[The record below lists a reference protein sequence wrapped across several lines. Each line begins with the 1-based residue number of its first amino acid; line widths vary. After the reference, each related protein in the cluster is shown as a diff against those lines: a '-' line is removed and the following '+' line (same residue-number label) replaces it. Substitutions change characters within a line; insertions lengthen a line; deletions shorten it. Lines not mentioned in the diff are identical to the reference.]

1 MKMRASVYV
10 IAAMLYGFALSAV
23 AGTIEEANSQARQ
36 TIQAIMKEQR
46 IPGLQLAVIK
56 DDRIV
61 LSESY
66 GMANVENKVPATRT
80 IRFPLNS
87 ATKAFTGV
95 AMMQLAEAGQ
105 VDLDTPVSRYLDD
118 LPPAWRDIRV
128 RQLLAHTSGLPDIV
142 NQQGDVE
149 GGSEASAWKVARARP
164 VAAPP
169 GQQFD
174 YNQTNYALLAQIISK
189 QSRMPY
195 ERFITERQFAVAR
208 MPLSTFGDS
217 YDLVPN
223 AATIYAYAPR
233 GTSAP
238 DDGTRLSRWIY
249 AIPYGLW
256 AGGGIQTTADEVAHW
271 LIALSKG
278 RLVSQASLQRMWTP
292 EKLNSGANGEW
303 GAGWPVLRT
312 TPELQ
317 VASIGGAR
325 AAFIV
330 YPEQRLAVVVLTN
343 LAGAHPQRF
352 IPRIADFYKSA
363 PGQATAATAPCVKMR
378 SGAGSV
384 CMKFSAPAIA
394 RAEQYGLHLA
404 DPFSVVKHKLA
415 QQGWVIDRAYLSEDA
430 PQASAAEEMVC
441 GRGWDAVC
449 STAFKLGNE
458 TLYLSMSGT
467 NDGTPLISVETGR
480 Q

>member
-1 MKMRASVYV
+1 MRIHVRLYV
-10 IAAMLYGFALSAV
+10 VTAMLCGFALSAV
-23 AGTIEEANSQARQ
+23 ASTIEEANTQARQ

-46 IPGLQLAVIK
+46 IPGLQIAVVK
-56 DDRIV
+56 DERIV

-66 GMANVENKVPATRT
+66 GLANVENKVAATRD

-95 AMMQLAEAGQ
+95 AIMQLAEAGQ
-105 VDLDTPVSRYLDD
+105 VNLDAPVSRYLDD
-118 LPPAWRDIRV
+118 LPPAWREIRV

-142 NQQGDVE
+142 NQQGDAE
-149 GGSEASAWKVARARP
+149 GGSEAAAWKAARARP
-164 VAAPP
+164 VTAQP
-169 GQQFD
+169 GEAFS

-189 QSRMPY
+189 QSKMPY
-195 ERFITERQFAVAR
+195 ERFIAERQFAAAG

-223 AATIYAYAPR
+223 AATIYAYASR

-303 GAGWPVLRT
+303 GAGWPVLKT

-317 VASIGGAR
+317 VAGIGGAR

-330 YPEQRLAVVVLTN
+330 YPDQRLAVIVLTN

-352 IPRIADFYKSA
+352 IPRIAELYQTTD
-363 PGQATAATAPCVKMR
+363 GQAAAPCVKMR
-378 SGAGSV
+378 SGEGTV
-384 CMKFSAPAIA
+384 CMKFSASAIA
-394 RAEQYGLHLA
+394 VAEQYSLRLA
-404 DPFSVVKHKLA
+404 EPYSVVKQKLA
-415 QQGWVIDRAYLSEDA
+415 KQGWQIDHAYLSENSHH
-430 PQASAAEEMVC
+430 ASAADEVIC

-449 STAFKLGNE
+449 STAFKRGNE
-458 TLYLSMSGT
+458 ALYLSFSGT
-467 NDGTPLISVETGR
+467 NEGMPLISLEIGR
-480 Q
+480 R